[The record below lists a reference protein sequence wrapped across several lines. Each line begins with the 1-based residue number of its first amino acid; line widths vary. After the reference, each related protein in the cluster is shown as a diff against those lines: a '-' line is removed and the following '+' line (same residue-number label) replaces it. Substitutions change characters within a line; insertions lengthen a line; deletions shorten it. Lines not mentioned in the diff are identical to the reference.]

1 MTKIN
6 IAKWVLI
13 GILIVSVICTGVFIY
28 LKMNAMKKS
37 FMKIAAKVAAAGKK
51 NNLVGKF

>member
-6 IAKWVLI
+6 IVKWVLV